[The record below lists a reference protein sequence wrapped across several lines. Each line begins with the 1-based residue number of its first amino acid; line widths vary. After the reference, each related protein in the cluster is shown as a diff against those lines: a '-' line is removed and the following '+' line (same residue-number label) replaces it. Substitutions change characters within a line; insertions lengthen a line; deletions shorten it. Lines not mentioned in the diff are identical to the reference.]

1 MRPSI
6 AASRR
11 QTRQSRLSLRPLP
24 ADTCNASRLRQHGMQ
39 PRSEAKSPLNP
50 HEQYAALP
58 YVILPDGKIEV
69 CLVTSRETKR
79 WVIPKGWPKSKLEPH
94 MLARREAREEAGLV
108 GEISTKPIGT
118 YTYRKK
124 LHIFAYV
131 TCVVSV
137 YPLRVETHRLNWPE
151 RGERELSWCAPEDAA
166 LRVAEPELAGLIAN
180 LPAWLSARAAA

>member
-1 MRPSI
+1 M
-6 AASRR
+6 AE
-11 QTRQSRLSLRPLP
+11 L
-24 ADTCNASRLRQHGMQ
+24 NA
-39 PRSEAKSPLNP
+39 

-58 YVILPDGKIEV
+58 YVVLPDGGLEV

-79 WVIPKGWPKSKLEPH
+79 WVIPKGWPKIKLEPH
-94 MLARREAREEAGLV
+94 KLARREAREEAGLV
-108 GEISTKPIGT
+108 GEISTAPIGT

-137 YPLRVETHRLNWPE
+137 YPLRVDTHRLSWPE
-151 RGERELSWCAPEDAA
+151 RGERELSWFAPQEAA
-166 LRVAEPELAGLIAN
+166 RRVAEPELAALIAA